1 MKSTG
6 YGGGTNKLASFPD
19 ACIIVSY
26 GDERRWLTDADDD
39 AGLDGRWIQWSTP
52 SGQSRPHNQM
62 EKQMEQEKKIP
73 FLRKVTEFDKEGK
86 PGEVKFILGNGQ
98 DVTVIVAEVSEKNKY
113 HAMIHGIQQRLGD
126 ATATLSKTNNFG
138 KAFEEL
144 SSLRDQLKL
153 ENWNR
158 EREGGISK
166 QNLEDLIAALAKLK
180 KQDVEVVRVAVEKAD
195 DDTRKKWAKNTK
207 VDAEIQDIRKR
218 RADAAKKASKDSIDD
233 IDLGIE
239 EEEESEKSE

>member
-1 MKSTG
+1 
-6 YGGGTNKLASFPD
+6 
-19 ACIIVSY
+19 
-26 GDERRWLTDADDD
+26 
-39 AGLDGRWIQWSTP
+39 
-52 SGQSRPHNQM
+52 
-62 EKQMEQEKKIP
+62 MEQEKKIP